1 MTAKQKGLGR
11 LKNDNRPHELSAEEA
26 RKGGKNSV
34 EARRRK
40 KTFRE
45 LIEQFGELEVKN
57 PKIRRTMEELGV
69 SPDEFTND
77 MAAVIGQYMQAQK
90 GNTSAFLGIRDTKGE
105 KPVDKIEQTVVAPK
119 PLIDLTDRKKNGEDN
134 GAK

>member
-1 MTAKQKGLGR
+1 MTLGK
-11 LKNDNRPHELSAEEA
+11 LKNDNPPHKPTTEEA
-26 RKGGKNSV
+26 RKGGIKSG
-34 EARRRK
+34 ESRRRK

-45 LIEQFGELEVKN
+45 LIEQFGELEVQN

-69 SPDEFTND
+69 NPDEFTND

-105 KPVDKIEQTVVAPK
+105 KPIDKVEQTVVAPK
-119 PLIDLTDRKKNGEDN
+119 PLIDLRSRKKNGED
-134 GAK
+134 

>member
-1 MTAKQKGLGR
+1 MANPNPKPNMKGNEHKLTAKDAQKGGQ
-11 LKNDNRPHELSAEEA
+11 KSGES
-26 RKGGKNSV
+26 
-34 EARRRK
+34 RRRK

-45 LIEQFGELEVKN
+45 LIEQFGKLEVKN

-69 SPDEFTND
+69 NPDEFTND

-90 GNTSAFLGIRDTKGE
+90 GNTSALRNLE
-105 KPVDKIEQTVVAPK
+105 KALSTFDELK

>member
-105 KPVDKIEQTVVAPK
+105 KPVDKIERTVVAPK

>member
-1 MTAKQKGLGR
+1 MANPNPKPNMKGNEHKLTAKDAQKGGQ
-11 LKNDNRPHELSAEEA
+11 KSGES
-26 RKGGKNSV
+26 
-34 EARRRK
+34 RRRK

-45 LIEQFGELEVKN
+45 LIEQFGKLEVKN

-69 SPDEFTND
+69 NPDEFTND

>member
-1 MTAKQKGLGR
+1 MSEKKSKLGK
-11 LKNDNRPHELSAEEA
+11 LKNDNKPHKLSTEEA

-34 EARRRK
+34 ETRRRK

-69 SPDEFTND
+69 NPEEFTND

-105 KPVDKIEQTVVAPK
+105 KPIDKVEQTVVAPK
-119 PLIDLTDRKKNGEDN
+119 PLIDLTDRKKNGQSDN
-134 GAK
+134 

>member
-1 MTAKQKGLGR
+1 MTLGK
-11 LKNDNRPHELSAEEA
+11 LKNDNPPHKPTTEEA
-26 RKGGKNSV
+26 RKGGIKSG
-34 EARRRK
+34 ESRRRK

-69 SPDEFTND
+69 NPDEFTND

-119 PLIDLTDRKKNGEDN
+119 PLIDLRGRKKNGED
-134 GAK
+134 

>member
-1 MTAKQKGLGR
+1 MTEKKAKLGK
-11 LKNDNRPHELSAEEA
+11 LKNDNKPHKLSADEA
-26 RKGGKNSV
+26 RKGGKNSG
-34 EARRRK
+34 ETRRRK

-69 SPDEFTND
+69 NPEEFTND

-105 KPVDKIEQTVVAPK
+105 KPVDKVEQTVVAPK
-119 PLIDLTDRKKNGEDN
+119 PLIDLTKRKKNGQSDN
-134 GAK
+134 